1 MTGFV
6 TTAPA
11 NNKIP
16 RSVLWLGA
24 LGLLPFVAA
33 MLLAVMAP
41 SIKETAVAA
50 LIAYGAVIL
59 SFLGGTVWGLVIGRA
74 GDDRMGGL
82 LVLSVVPSLIGWVSL
97 LLPPVMAL
105 VLLALSF
112 GCWFVVDT
120 RMAKQNIA
128 PPWYPRLRLPLTVIV
143 VCCLALAVF
152 FNA

>member
-1 MTGFV
+1 MTESV
-6 TTAPA
+6 TTVPA
-11 NNKIP
+11 SNKMP

-33 MLLAVMAP
+33 SLLAVIAP

-59 SFLGGTVWGLVIGRA
+59 SFLGGALWGLIIGRA
-74 GDDRMGGL
+74 DADRMGGL
-82 LVLSVVPSLIGWVSL
+82 LILSVVPSLIGWVSL

-105 VLLALSF
+105 VLLALSS

-120 RMAKQNIA
+120 MMAKEKIA
-128 PPWYPRLRLPLTVIV
+128 PPWYPRLRMPLTVIV

>member
-1 MTGFV
+1 M
-6 TTAPA
+6 
-11 NNKIP
+11 P

-33 MLLAVMAP
+33 SLLAVIAP

-59 SFLGGTVWGLVIGRA
+59 SFLGGALWGLIIGRA
-74 GDDRMGGL
+74 DADRMGGL

-105 VLLALSF
+105 VPLALSF
-112 GCWFVVDT
+112 GCWFAVDT
-120 RMAKQNIA
+120 RMAKEKIA
-128 PPWYPRLRLPLTVIV
+128 LQWYPRLRMPLTVIV

>member
-1 MTGFV
+1 MTESV
-6 TTAPA
+6 TTVPA
-11 NNKIP
+11 SNKMP

-33 MLLAVMAP
+33 SLLAVIAP

-59 SFLGGTVWGLVIGRA
+59 SFLGGALWGLIIGRA
-74 GDDRMGGL
+74 DADRMGGL
-82 LVLSVVPSLIGWVSL
+82 LILSVVPSLIGWVSL

-105 VLLALSF
+105 VLLALSS

-120 RMAKQNIA
+120 RMAKEKIA
-128 PPWYPRLRLPLTVIV
+128 PPWYPRLRMPLTVIV

>member
-16 RSVLWLGA
+16 RPVLWLGA

-50 LIAYGAVIL
+50 LMAYGAVIL
-59 SFLGGTVWGLVIGRA
+59 SFLGGTLWGLVIGRV

-105 VLLALSF
+105 VPLALSF
-112 GCWFVVDT
+112 GCWFAVDT
-120 RMAKQNIA
+120 RMAKEKIA
-128 PPWYPRLRLPLTVIV
+128 LQWYPRLRMPLTVIV